1 MHPLPGSQVGRIRG
15 VIAPRRLVPS
25 EFVLNRPRPDGRPG
39 AYLPAQ
45 PMKACGLVFGGVLRH
60 LVRVLRP
67 KFSQLVAKVEG
78 LRPEAVG
85 LSLGKCDHTREP
97 VARQRLPPLGDEA
110 RAGSEIPDRHVPTPL
125 LVGVGVDLVAHPP

>member
-1 MHPLPGSQVGRIRG
+1 VHPLPGSQVGRIRG

-78 LRPEAVG
+78 LPPGSGRPV
-85 LSLGKCDHTREP
+85 P
-97 VARQRLPPLGDEA
+97 RQVRSHSGA
-110 RAGSEIPDRHVPTPL
+110 SRAAAAPTPR
-125 LVGVGVDLVAHPP
+125 